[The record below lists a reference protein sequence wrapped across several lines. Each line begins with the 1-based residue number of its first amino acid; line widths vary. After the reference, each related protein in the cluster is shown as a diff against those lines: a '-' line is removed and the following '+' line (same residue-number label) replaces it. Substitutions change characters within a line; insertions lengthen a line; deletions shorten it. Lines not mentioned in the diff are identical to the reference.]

1 MQGQQLLLLQRWRWS
16 GFAAPGSAAPALS
29 TAVPPALASVAA
41 AVASL
46 VVVAAAAAVTEVG
59 GAAVLPA
66 AAAAAAVVVAPAVVL
81 SSPQH
86 LPGTV
91 PQRAHCPI
99 SFAASVSLHRP
110 LPPLQLVVVLP
121 LLLLGQTA
129 ALLRWKQQEQQQQQ
143 QQPQQ
148 SEPQPEQ
155 QQEAVQPQQ
164 EQQQQQQQLML
175 CSGPLAPPPPEL
187 SSRKGSSQQ
196 VLEHQHHQGSALDAC
211 PPVLTPMPP
220 SAASHAHPRHLQPS
234 LSVGGLVTVEQLHPQ
249 PTADHRVPPHP
260 RATPSA
266 RSSSTIIAADV
277 AQPLPL
283 QQPLQPS
290 QCLAAPWQQQQ
301 RSGSGSPTPQPGPL
315 PTVRP
320 RTSFDFA
327 VWFGAADCHSSGSIS
342 PHGDCVGSGAA
353 SGYARS
359 ATAPLMLVGSLS
371 KPRPQPSPAGH
382 TFMHMFDEPIAACAA
397 IQEQQQQQQAPLS
410 HTLLHT
416 QPVVRMPRCKVQQLQ
431 QRHPQASPVHH
442 PWTDH
447 TLKDPGATQEA
458 PGGAGLHPLPPL
470 AAEPGV
476 ETARACAEAGRGD
489 AQEILPATASI
500 STLPSSCGLASI
512 GFHCNDDIADTHV
525 GAGHGDVVHDVN
537 VAHPRMEPLSLH
549 FEQQPHPFAQQQ
561 HQQEHHR
568 HLQQQQQQQQGQQP
582 PHFGGHSLQHELHSS
597 SNVPV
602 DPSLFLLQEN
612 EEGGQLRDCSL
623 PSMPASAAQFAARLS
638 DLRTASPP
646 SILMDRFHSSSFP
659 GHTPSLQ
666 GLADLPRHHQEQQQ
680 EQQQRQQGD
689 PEQLD
694 DLLEALDGFQEPPGL
709 SDFNSAPLPRLPSLD
724 HDMDSVFESVVRS
737 GLW

>member
-1 MQGQQLLLLQRWRWS
+1 MPPSCLNFPLSERHTHTTRTLLH
-16 GFAAPGSAAPALS
+16 FAAMSLCQNHTRVRVLSHTHTHTHFHCAADPLTRDSSFTAPGWPTQDEGTLASTRLLASASGSDRHECVGGQNMSSVSAQFIEQSPFLFAHDGSYSGVDATAYVTSGLCGADARSKGGSAS
-29 TAVPPALASVAA
+29 
-41 AVASL
+41 
-46 VVVAAAAAVTEVG
+46 
-59 GAAVLPA
+59 
-66 AAAAAAVVVAPAVVL
+66 
-81 SSPQH
+81 H
-86 LPGTV
+86 
-91 PQRAHCPI
+91 
-99 SFAASVSLHRP
+99 
-110 LPPLQLVVVLP
+110 
-121 LLLLGQTA
+121 
-129 ALLRWKQQEQQQQQ
+129 QQQQ
-143 QQPQQ
+143 
-148 SEPQPEQ
+148 E
-155 QQEAVQPQQ
+155 QQ

-476 ETARACAEAGRGD
+476 ETARACAEAGREKGGSEGKVH
-489 AQEILPATASI
+489 Q
-500 STLPSSCGLASI
+500 
-512 GFHCNDDIADTHV
+512 
-525 GAGHGDVVHDVN
+525 AG
-537 VAHPRMEPLSLH
+537 
-549 FEQQPHPFAQQQ
+549 
-561 HQQEHHR
+561 
-568 HLQQQQQQQQGQQP
+568 
-582 PHFGGHSLQHELHSS
+582 
-597 SNVPV
+597 
-602 DPSLFLLQEN
+602 
-612 EEGGQLRDCSL
+612 
-623 PSMPASAAQFAARLS
+623 
-638 DLRTASPP
+638 
-646 SILMDRFHSSSFP
+646 
-659 GHTPSLQ
+659 
-666 GLADLPRHHQEQQQ
+666 
-680 EQQQRQQGD
+680 
-689 PEQLD
+689 
-694 DLLEALDGFQEPPGL
+694 
-709 SDFNSAPLPRLPSLD
+709 
-724 HDMDSVFESVVRS
+724 
-737 GLW
+737 